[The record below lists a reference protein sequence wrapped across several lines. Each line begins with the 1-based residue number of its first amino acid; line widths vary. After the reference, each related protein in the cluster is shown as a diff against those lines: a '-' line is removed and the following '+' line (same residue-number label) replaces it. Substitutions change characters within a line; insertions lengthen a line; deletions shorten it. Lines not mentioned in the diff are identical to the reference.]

1 MVVLYGRMEKVFDSI
16 EVKVPGKL
24 FVAGEYA
31 VTEPGQ
37 PSIVIA
43 VDRYITAVIQESDK
57 NEIYLPQWGMKK
69 MAWEEEE
76 HKNLWESNPK
86 FAFIRAAI
94 LIWDQYIQEQNKIPI
109 PFSLTIT
116 SELDDPSGRKYG
128 LGSSA
133 AVVVAV
139 LTSLWELHKFESNAS
154 SKWTIFKLAAMA
166 HYQTQG
172 NGSCADIAA
181 STFGH
186 WLAYSAFDPS
196 WLLKQIGT
204 EISLTALMNKNWPG
218 LSIKEITPPP
228 SLQLCVGWT
237 GNAAATGP
245 MVRKVHQLKEKNP
258 FYYQSFLQRSQKSVQ
273 NLFRSFDEQDCQM
286 AIRSLRENR
295 EALLHLDQESE
306 AGIETVEIRK
316 LIEVAENYG
325 SGKSSG
331 AGGGDC
337 GIAFV
342 EGERAAR
349 ELHEKWKEQ
358 NILPLSLQVS
368 IMGAHVET
376 KDDLS

>member
-1 MVVLYGRMEKVFDSI
+1 MSDAI
-16 EVKVPGKL
+16 EVRVPGKL

-37 PSIVIA
+37 PAIVIA
-43 VDRYITAVIQESDK
+43 VDRYITATIQKSDQ
-57 NEIYLPQWGMKK
+57 NEIYLPQWGIEK

-76 HKNLWESNPK
+76 HKYLWESNPK

-94 LIWDQYIQEQNKIPI
+94 LIWDRYLHEQNRTSL
-109 PFSLTIT
+109 PFTLTIT

-139 LTSLWELHKFESNAS
+139 VTSLWALHGFELNAS
-154 SKWTIFKLAAMA
+154 SKRVIFKLAAMA

-181 STFGH
+181 ATFGNWLSYSTF
-186 WLAYSAFDPS
+186 DPD
-196 WLLKQIGT
+196 WLLKQIKTGVS
-204 EISLTALMNKNWPG
+204 ITALIEVVWPG
-218 LSIKEITPPP
+218 LTIQEVTPPP

-237 GNAAATGP
+237 GQAAATGP
-245 MVRKVHQLKEKNP
+245 MVRKVHQLKDKDP
-258 FYYQSFLQRSQKSVQ
+258 VYYQSFLQQSQEAVQ
-273 NLFRSFDEQDCQM
+273 SILTGFAANNCQM
-286 AIRSLRENR
+286 AIQSLRKNR
-295 EALLHLDQESE
+295 QALLLLDQEAK
-306 AGIETVEIRK
+306 AGIETKEIK
-316 LIEVAENYG
+316 TLIKVADEYG

-342 EGERAAR
+342 KGEQAAQALR
-349 ELHEKWKEQ
+349 EKWEKQ
-358 NILPLSLQVS
+358 QILPLPLQVS
-368 IMGAHVET
+368 TLGAHV
-376 KDDLS
+376 K

>member
-1 MVVLYGRMEKVFDSI
+1 MEKSDTI

-37 PSIVIA
+37 SSIVIA
-43 VDRYITAVIQESDK
+43 VDRYITATIQKSDK
-57 NEIYLPQWGMKK
+57 NEVSLPQWGMEKI
-69 MAWEEEE
+69 AWEDE
-76 HKNLWESNPK
+76 HKLQWELDPK
-86 FAFIRAAI
+86 FAYIRAAM
-94 LIWDQYIQEQNKIPI
+94 LIWDRYLRELNETAC
-109 PFSLTIT
+109 PFRLILT

-139 LTSLWELHKFESNAS
+139 ITALWTLDGFKLTPSAKQM
-154 SKWTIFKLAAMA
+154 IFKLAAIA

-181 STFGH
+181 ATFGN
-186 WLAYSAFDPS
+186 WLAYSTFDS
-196 WLLKQIGT
+196 AWLLKQLKEGGAI
-204 EISLTALMNKNWPG
+204 TALIAEAWPG
-218 LSIKEITPPP
+218 LTIQEITPPP
-228 SLQLCVGWT
+228 SLQLCIGWT

-245 MVRKVHQLKEKNP
+245 MVRKVHQLKDNAP
-258 FYYQSFLQRSQKSVQ
+258 MYYQSFLQQSQKAVQ
-273 NLFRSFDEQDCQM
+273 HILTAFKTNDCQK

-295 EALLHLDQESE
+295 QVLLCLDQE
-306 AGIETVEIRK
+306 AKVGIETAEIK
-316 LIEVAENYG
+316 TLIEIANKYG

-342 EGERAAR
+342 EGEQAAK
-349 ELHEKWKEQ
+349 ELQEKWQELS
-358 NILPLSLQVS
+358 ILPLPLQVS
-368 IMGAHVET
+368 VTGAHVINI
-376 KDDLS
+376 